1 MLSFT
6 PRRLKMRPAIS
17 GPSSSAAGRCIR
29 NSSEEKRTES
39 SSNISQ
45 CPIARRDAKMHHPG
59 KGLKNQYIQVWPA
72 LQAGMPATWVAGLA
86 GLFVAL
92 FLTQTI
98 FTQLIGDGGMRHPSR
113 FASLRVLG

>member
-45 CPIARRDAKMHHPG
+45 CPIARRDAKMHHPERI
-59 KGLKNQYIQVWPA
+59 KNQYIQVWPA